1 MQRLDP
7 RPLRVHGTTMTI
19 RTVHNVVRNFEME
32 KGKNRK
38 ERKYNLT
45 EIDVACCTKY
55 MSTQWAIK
63 RDNRIILTMITNVL
77 CSNWVESK

>member
-1 MQRLDP
+1 
-7 RPLRVHGTTMTI
+7 
-19 RTVHNVVRNFEME
+19 ME